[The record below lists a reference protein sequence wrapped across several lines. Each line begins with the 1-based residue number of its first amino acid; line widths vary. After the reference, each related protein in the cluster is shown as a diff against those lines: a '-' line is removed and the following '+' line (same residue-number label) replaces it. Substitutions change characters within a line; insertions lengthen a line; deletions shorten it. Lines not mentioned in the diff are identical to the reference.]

1 MISAARTLWHRIIQG
16 VELNWVLL
24 TSGISLELGFVIF
37 LQVTDTKNWTWLPSL
52 FLVLFAVYL
61 FIVWQVR
68 KRIRSSSLAILII
81 LILAVAFRLTLL
93 FSGPVFSFDI
103 YRYVW
108 DGRVAANGINPYLYP
123 PQAPQLSSLRDANWG
138 LINHQYLK
146 TGYPPLMEALF
157 ELLYVAFNTLISYKA
172 TFSIF
177 DIGTIVVL
185 LLLLKELKLDT
196 RNIIIYAWA
205 PLPIVEIAQTGHND
219 SVAVFFVFLSF
230 LLMARGRNVSSA
242 AVMSLAV
249 ISKIYPIFFAPILL
263 KRWGKHGTIMF
274 FAITLL
280 SHIPYLGGV
289 GLGIYESLLF
299 AVNTSNFNGSIF
311 PLITNIISWT
321 RTTGN
326 PGLIAQ
332 FIVYGIYG
340 SLLSWAFV
348 TALRG
353 QHDTKW
359 LMEVS
364 FLLTG
369 ALLLLD
375 RSFFSWYTT
384 WLIAFLPFNVFP
396 SWLLLSGTSFLGYF
410 KYGSFPPP
418 EFEAVS
424 MQGALIID
432 LVEYLPFYALL
443 ALELAKRWRVKIPKL
458 SSAMMRIESALRIQ
472 VTSRALPYDD

>member
-1 MISAARTLWHRIIQG
+1 MVSAARTVWHRIVQT
-16 VELNWVLL
+16 VELNWMLL
-24 TSGISLELGFVIF
+24 ASGITLELGFVIF

-68 KRIRSSSLAILII
+68 KRICSTSLGILII

-108 DGRVAANGINPYLYP
+108 DGRVAANGINPYLYA

-138 LINHQYLK
+138 QINHKYLR

-157 ELLYVAFNTLISYKA
+157 ELLYVAFNTVISFKVA
-172 TFSIF
+172 FSIF
-177 DIGTIVVL
+177 DIGTIIVV

-196 RNIIIYAWA
+196 KNIIIYAWA
-205 PLPIVEIAQTGHND
+205 PLPVVEIAQSGHND
-219 SVAVFFVFLSF
+219 SVAVFFVFLAF

-263 KRWGKHGTIMF
+263 KRWGKQGTILF

-289 GLGIYESLLF
+289 GLGIYQSLLF

-311 PLITNIISWT
+311 PLITNIISLT
-321 RTTGN
+321 KITDN

-332 FIVYGIYG
+332 FIVYGIYV
-340 SLLSWAFV
+340 SLLAWAFV
-348 TALRG
+348 TAQRG
-353 QHDTKW
+353 HRDTKW

-369 ALLLLD
+369 VLLLLD
-375 RSFFSWYTT
+375 RSFFSWYVT
-384 WLIAFLPFNVFP
+384 WLVPFLPFNVFP

-443 ALELAKRWRVKIPKL
+443 AFELAKRWRGKFPKL
-458 SSAMMRIESALRIQ
+458 GRVQL
-472 VTSRALPYDD
+472 